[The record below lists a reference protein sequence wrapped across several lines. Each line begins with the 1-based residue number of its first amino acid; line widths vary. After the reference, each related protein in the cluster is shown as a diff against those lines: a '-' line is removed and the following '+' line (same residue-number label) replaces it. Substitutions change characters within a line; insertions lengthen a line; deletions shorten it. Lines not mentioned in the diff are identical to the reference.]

1 MVTSD
6 ESGDIR
12 ACLEGQPLTGS
23 LDGEARVVRVRHEPT
38 PFASSY
44 RAELVVADLASGEQV
59 RVFLKDFGVTFF
71 PKDTGRDRR
80 ERELHVYRDL
90 LAAMGLGTPQLYGS
104 LWDERSRRFWL
115 LLEYVDGLQVRHCPL
130 EGWVAA
136 AGWVGRLHGTRRW
149 LDRLEASPLLVRHD
163 EAYFLRRAELAV
175 REMAAFGTSVE
186 HRLRRVVDSYGPV
199 VEAMV
204 SQPVSLVHGGYWP
217 ANVILAEE
225 GASQRV
231 CPIDWELAA
240 LGSPLYD
247 LATLVDGFASPE
259 LDRLLGAYVSEA
271 LAQGVTVPGKDELRH
286 LVQCF
291 VLARVINTLA
301 RVRRSGYR
309 RDRVTKLVAR
319 AEELGGAV
327 LEHDEAARPEALQ

>member
-6 ESGDIR
+6 ESSDIR
-12 ACLEGQPLTGS
+12 ACLEGQSLTGS
-23 LDGEARVVRVRHEPT
+23 LDGDARVVRVRHEPT

-44 RAELVVADLASGEQV
+44 RAELVVAELASGEEV

-80 ERELHVYRDL
+80 ERELRTYRDL
-90 LAAMGLGTPQLYGS
+90 LPGMGLGTPQLYGS

-115 LLEYVDGLQVRHCPL
+115 LLEYVPGLQVRHCPL

-149 LDRLEASPLLVRHD
+149 LDRLAASPLLVRHD
-163 EAYFLRRAELAV
+163 ETYFLRRAELAV
-175 REMAAFGTSVE
+175 LEMAAFGTSVRD
-186 HRLRRVVDSYGPV
+186 RLRRVADSYGPV
-199 VEAMV
+199 VEVMV
-204 SQPVSLVHGGYWP
+204 SQPVCLVYGGYWP

-259 LDRLLGAYVSEA
+259 LDRLLGAFVGEA
-271 LAQGVTVPGKDELRH
+271 LAQGATVPDEDELRH

-291 VLARVINTLA
+291 LLARVINTLA
-301 RVRRSGYR
+301 RARRS
-309 RDRVTKLVAR
+309 
-319 AEELGGAV
+319 
-327 LEHDEAARPEALQ
+327 